1 MKVIAKGTGWKIE
14 LHIVQNF
21 APSCLNR
28 DDANAPKDC
37 EFGGFRRARISSQC
51 IKRAV
56 RWHREFQNRAG
67 KHVALRTRRI
77 AERIADDVA
86 EEVGHPAEDI
96 QPIVEQ
102 IIANSIVKLGKGGET
117 SVLLFLGEDEIQRIT
132 KAVSD
137 AWVKLWAA
145 AEKGDKALQKAI
157 DAVAKEIDL
166 GTKSVDVA
174 LFGRMI
180 AEKPEWNV
188 EAACQVAHAI
198 STHAVNM
205 EMDFYT
211 AVDDLNPQEEPGAGM
226 MGVIEY
232 NSACFYRYSLLDWPQ
247 LVSNLGAD
255 VDLARAA
262 AEGYLRGSILA
273 IPTGKQNSMAAHNL
287 PAFVFAVVRESGAPC
302 SLANAFE
309 KPVWVSQYDR
319 DKGLVEK
326 SIEQLDEAWGAH
338 KKMYAIDGLAAEV
351 PCWLDTISPE
361 VKHLPQPVDNIDDL
375 VSAVMNAL
383 PSNGGD

>member
-1 MKVIAKGTGWKIE
+1 MIAKGMHEKVE

-56 RWHREFQNRAG
+56 RWHPEFRDRA
-67 KHVALRTRRI
+67 KDHLAIRTRRI
-77 AERIADDVA
+77 TEHIAEQVAGRVGADQA
-86 EEVGHPAEDI
+86 EV
-96 QPIVEQ
+96 QPIVDQ
-102 IIANSIVKLGKGGET
+102 LIAAAVVKMGKGTET
-117 SVLLFLGEDEIQRIT
+117 SVLLFLGHDEIERIIAT
-132 KAVSD
+132 VAD
-137 AWVKLWAA
+137 AWPELAA
-145 AEKGDKALQKAI
+145 AAQEGDKALKEKVK
-157 DAVAKEIDL
+157 AVAKDIDL

-180 AEKPEWNV
+180 AEQPKWNI

-198 STHAVNM
+198 STHAVDM

-211 AVDDLNPQEEPGAGM
+211 AVDDLNPEEEPGAGM

-247 LVSNLGAD
+247 LLSNLGGD
-255 VDLARAA
+255 VDLARTAI
-262 AEGYLRGSILA
+262 EGYLRASILA

-287 PAFVFAVVRESGAPC
+287 PAFIFAVVRSSGAPI

-326 SIEQLDEAWGAH
+326 SIERLDAAWGAH
-338 KKMYAIDGLAAEV
+338 KKMYGVGDLAAEV
-351 PCWLDTISPE
+351 TCWLDTISPE
-361 VKHLPQPVDNIDDL
+361 VTSLPEPVGSIDDL
-375 VSAVMNAL
+375 VATVMDAL
-383 PSNGGD
+383 PGNGGG